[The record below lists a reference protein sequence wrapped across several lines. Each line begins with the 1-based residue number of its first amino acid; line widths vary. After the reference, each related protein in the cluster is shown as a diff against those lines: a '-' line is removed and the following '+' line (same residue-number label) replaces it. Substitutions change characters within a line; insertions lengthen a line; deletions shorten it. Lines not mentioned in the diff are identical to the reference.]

1 MTYVTRVRKE
11 WSGTGT
17 TQHEHLVGVC
27 PELGGFKTNQ
37 QVVDSITSG
46 EEWRTK
52 AGDGSSARIKPMTY
66 CPHGTCIHKPY
77 ITTAPDHS
85 TANNLENLP
94 RC

>member
-11 WSGTGT
+11 WSGSGAN
-17 TQHEHLVGVC
+17 QHEHIVGVC
-27 PELGGFKTNQ
+27 LEVGGFKTNQ
-37 QVVDSITSG
+37 QVVDSIKGG
-46 EEWRTK
+46 EVWRTK
-52 AGDGSSARIKPMTY
+52 AQDGSTALIRPMNW
-66 CPHGTCIHKPY
+66 CPHGLCIHKPY